1 LHQKILFERKL
12 LNNDVDLGLKLLR
25 SLLPSLIWILAGCQ
39 NSGFLV
45 LPTQNFGNSLN
56 SVNREQEPNFS
67 YDGRYMVFAS
77 DRLSYRAIFLFDV
90 QQRRLI
96 NLPGLNTPGVMQ
108 DQPDINAD
116 GRYIVYVSEAR
127 GKPDIYVYDRISRQN
142 QLITGNILGDIRH
155 PTISGDGRFIGF
167 QIDRNGQ
174 WDVQIFDRGP
184 GVRSLPPGAPVSTPS
199 P

>member
-1 LHQKILFERKL
+1 L
-12 LNNDVDLGLKLLR
+12 LNNLNIYRDLVFKLLR
-25 SLLPSLIWILAGCQ
+25 SAFLPSLVWLLAGCT
-39 NSGFLV
+39 NAGFLV

-56 SVNREQEPNFS
+56 SVNLEQEPNFS

-77 DRLSYRAIFLFDV
+77 DRLGYRAVFLFDV

-116 GRYIVYVSEAR
+116 GRYIVYVSETR
-127 GKPDIYVYDRISRQN
+127 GKPDVYVYDRISRQN
-142 QLITGNILGDIRH
+142 QLITGNILGNIRH

-167 QIDRNGQ
+167 QLDRNGQ
-174 WDVQIFDRGP
+174 WDIEIFDRGP
-184 GVRSLPPGAPVSTPS
+184 GARSLGTPVSPPS